1 MEDAVFSGCFLN
13 MCLKN
18 CDIVQMACF
27 SPVVN
32 TRGAI
37 FTHKDGIVLRPQY
50 FVFKLYANLM
60 KQTVLNIWQ
69 ENVPTYTGMRDC
81 VKETVDL
88 VDVVVTYGD
97 GSYAVS
103 AINKDPANSQ
113 TFDLSILDDTLTE
126 MRIHTVNG
134 PATDS
139 YNDIDRTE
147 VGITVSDWMRFTG
160 TVTLEPHSVNVI
172 ELR

>member
-1 MEDAVFSGCFLN
+1 
-13 MCLKN
+13 
-18 CDIVQMACF
+18 
-27 SPVVN
+27 
-32 TRGAI
+32 
-37 FTHKDGIVLRPQY
+37 
-50 FVFKLYANLM
+50 
-60 KQTVLNIWQ
+60 
-69 ENVPTYTGMRDC
+69 
-81 VKETVDL
+81 
-88 VDVVVTYGD
+88 
-97 GSYAVS
+97 
-103 AINKDPANSQ
+103 
-113 TFDLSILDDTLTE
+113 